1 MGPFPLVHGAC
12 LRCAFFEVLTSLSVL
27 RIVQRV
33 EVFGSKGMVQ
43 SANVSPNQCVVSTAE
58 SVHRDLPLN
67 FFMDR

>member
-1 MGPFPLVHGAC
+1 MLLLRVPFA
-12 LRCAFFEVLTSLSVL
+12 EVVTSLFCVL
-27 RIVQRV
+27 ACVQRV

>member
-1 MGPFPLVHGAC
+1 MLLCVPFA
-12 LRCAFFEVLTSLSVL
+12 EVLTSLFCVL

>member
-1 MGPFPLVHGAC
+1 M
-12 LRCAFFEVLTSLSVL
+12 
-27 RIVQRV
+27 